1 MRRTLILLVV
11 LLLVVP
17 HPTLA
22 QEDPNFE
29 VYVPE
34 ETLTPGETTEFTVDI
49 VNFPRDLID
58 YVDPARNVKVR
69 FRSGSTPF
77 EVRSGT
83 QILGRIEDREY
94 KSATARIFVPAN
106 TPAGTYRIPVD
117 ITHEFD
123 IKDKETQTVYA
134 EVRVEPRA
142 RFQVEST
149 EGSVPVDGTGTV
161 SVRVT
166 NVGEEP
172 ALESA
177 LALESRTP
185 DISFGESSTA
195 SRFVGH
201 WAPNE
206 TKTIEVEARAGP
218 DAETRNYTLY
228 GTVEYESVDGENT
241 QSRQLQLGV
250 TPIPEQTFTLE
261 NVEGTL
267 RAGEEG
273 TLRGEVVN
281 TGTRT
286 ASNAVVQFAPPS
298 GTITATESEYAV
310 GTLEPDERASFEFT
324 VEAGTDAGAGPRQF
338 SFTVDYRDIDD
349 ERRTSDSL
357 DALVD
362 VGERRDEFSLEA
374 LDTQIEAGSD
384 GRLRVEVTNTLD
396 EPLSDISAKLYVE
409 EPLSS
414 SDDEA
419 FVGQL
424 EPGATAEVVF
434 QLGASGSALEKTY
447 PVQVDFRYDDAD
459 GDTRI
464 SDTYQ
469 LPMQVQLPEDDGSLP
484 VPLPVIVAL
493 VALIVVAVAVV
504 VYRRRNG
511 GSDSSER

>member
-1 MRRTLILLVV
+1 
-11 LLLVVP
+11 
-17 HPTLA
+17 
-22 QEDPNFE
+22 
-29 VYVPE
+29 VPE
-34 ETLTPGETTEFTVDI
+34 ETLTPGEETEFRVDI

-58 YVDPARNVKVR
+58 FVDPARNVKVR
-69 FRSGSTPF
+69 FRSGGTPF

-94 KSATARIFVPAN
+94 KSASARIFVPAN

-123 IKDKETQTVYA
+123 IKDKETQTVFA
-134 EVRVEPRA
+134 EVRIEPRA

-149 EGSVPVDGTGTV
+149 EASVPVDGTGTV
-161 SVRVT
+161 TMRVR

-172 ALESA
+172 AREAA
-177 LALESRTP
+177 LSLESRTP
-185 DISFGESSTA
+185 DLRFGGSATA

-228 GTVEYESVDGENT
+228 GTVDYESVDGENT

-250 TPIPEQTFTLE
+250 TPRPEQTFAVE

-267 RAGEEG
+267 RVGEEG

-281 TGTRT
+281 TGSRT
-286 ASNAVVQFAPPS
+286 ARSAVVQLEPPS

-310 GTLEPDERASFEFT
+310 GTLEPDGRESFEFT
-324 VEAGTDAGAGPRQF
+324 VEATSESGAGPRQF
-338 SFTVDYRDIDD
+338 SFAVEYRDVDD
-349 ERRTSDSL
+349 EQRTSDSL
-357 DALVD
+357 DARVD

-374 LDTQIEAGSD
+374 LDTQVEAGSD
-384 GRLRVEVTNTLD
+384 GRLRVRVTNTLD

-409 EPLSS
+409 SPLSS

-419 FVGQL
+419 FVGGL
-424 EPGATAEVVF
+424 DAGETEEVVF

-469 LPMQVQLPEDDGSLP
+469 VPIQVQIPEENGSLP
-484 VPLPVIVAL
+484 VPLPVIVVVVVL
-493 VALIVVAVAVV
+493 VVAAGAAV

-511 GSDSSER
+511 GSDTGSGPGDR